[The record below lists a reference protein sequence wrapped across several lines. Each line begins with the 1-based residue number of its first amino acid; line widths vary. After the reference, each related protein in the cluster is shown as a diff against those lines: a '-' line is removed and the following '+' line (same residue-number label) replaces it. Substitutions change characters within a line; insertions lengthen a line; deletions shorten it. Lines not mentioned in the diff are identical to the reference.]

1 MHATRT
7 AIPRRGR
14 RDRGFALAAS
24 IFALVI
30 IAALVTGAFF
40 AARQE
45 MRIGLNSRTS
55 LRAFTAAEA
64 GINTSIAS
72 WNTGTWNMLAVGD
85 SSAISGTLGS
95 GTQRSSYAGTVRRL
109 NTQLFL
115 VRATGTDAASSAQR
129 TLAALTRLQLVQM
142 NFQAALTTR
151 GPMKIGGSALLDG
164 RDQNPSSWSN
174 CPTTGLDTL
183 AGVKIS
189 STSNITYTGTSYQIS
204 GDPPVQADPTINDST
219 FFKYGDTDWNELVAM
234 ATKIYPS
241 GDVGPITDLGAVGT
255 ATTCNTAVMSNWGD
269 PYHNT
274 GYRGCWGYFPIIY
287 VNGNL
292 KITGGYGQ
300 GILLVSGDLE
310 VAGGA
315 EFFGPV
321 IVRGSLKTTGTGGH
335 FNGGVMAANVDLEQS
350 TVLGDAVIS
359 YSSCAVTQAL
369 QASAPGRLIRERSW
383 AEVF

>member
-1 MHATRT
+1 MPATDVPAGLPSRQ
-7 AIPRRGR
+7 P
-14 RDRGFALAAS
+14 RGFALAGAM
-24 IFALVI
+24 FALVI
-30 IAALVTGAFF
+30 IAALVTGGFF

-55 LRAFTAAEA
+55 LRAFSAAEA
-64 GINTSIAS
+64 GVNTSIAN
-72 WNTGTWNMLAVGD
+72 WTTGTWNALNVGD
-85 SSAISGTLGS
+85 SALVSGSIGS
-95 GTQRSSYAGTVRRL
+95 GTGASSYSGSVRRL
-109 NTQLFL
+109 NSQLFL
-115 VRATGTDAASSAQR
+115 VRVTGQDQAGSAQR
-129 TLAALTRLQLVQM
+129 TLAALTRLQVVQM

-164 RDQNPSSWSN
+164 RDANPSGWGA

-183 AGVKIS
+183 AGVTIR
-189 STSNITYTGTSYQIS
+189 NAADITYTGSSYVIS
-204 GDPPVQADPTINDST
+204 GDPPVQSDPTINDSS

-234 ATKIYPS
+234 ATKVYPTGS
-241 GDVGPITDLGAVGT
+241 VGPLTDLAPRGT
-255 ATTCNTAVMSNWGD
+255 ANSCNTSIMSNWGD
-269 PYHNT
+269 PYHAS
-274 GYRGCWGYFPIIY
+274 GFAGCWNYFPIIY

-359 YSSCAVTQAL
+359 YSSCAVATAL
-369 QASAPGRLIRERSW
+369 QASAPGRLVRSRSW